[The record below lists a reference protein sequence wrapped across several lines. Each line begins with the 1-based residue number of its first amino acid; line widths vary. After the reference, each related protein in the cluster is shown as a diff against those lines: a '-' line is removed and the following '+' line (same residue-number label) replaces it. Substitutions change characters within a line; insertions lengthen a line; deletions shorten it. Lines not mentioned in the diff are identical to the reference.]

1 VIELTKLILAHLIG
15 DFFLQSTYGIHQKR
29 SKKWRSPY
37 LYWHSLTHFILIL
50 LLFWD
55 LSVWPAALFIAFT
68 HWVIDG
74 VKLSFSDRNSNP
86 RWFFADQIAHLLV
99 IGITWMFYFEQDLIF
114 ITNPWFWAAATGL
127 LFVTH
132 PSAYIVQV
140 VLSRWDGVIEEN
152 PEQSLF
158 MAGKTIGWMERIVIY
173 IAILAGHM
181 GVIGFMIAAKSIFR
195 FGDLTRAKDRKLTEY
210 ILIGTL
216 LSFLLAIAA
225 GVVVTMI
232 PAV

>member
-1 VIELTKLILAHLIG
+1 
-15 DFFLQSTYGIHQKR
+15 
-29 SKKWRSPY
+29 
-37 LYWHSLTHFILIL
+37 
-50 LLFWD
+50 
-55 LSVWPAALFIAFT
+55 
-68 HWVIDG
+68 
-74 VKLSFSDRNSNP
+74 
-86 RWFFADQIAHLLV
+86 
-99 IGITWMFYFEQDLIF
+99 MFYFEQDLIF
-114 ITNPWFWAAATGL
+114 ITSPWFWAAATGL

-195 FGDLTRAKDRKLTEY
+195 FGDLTRAKIGRASCRDR
-210 ILIGTL
+210 G
-216 LSFLLAIAA
+216 
-225 GVVVTMI
+225 G
-232 PAV
+232 

>member
-1 VIELTKLILAHLIG
+1 
-15 DFFLQSTYGIHQKR
+15 
-29 SKKWRSPY
+29 
-37 LYWHSLTHFILIL
+37 
-50 LLFWD
+50 
-55 LSVWPAALFIAFT
+55 
-68 HWVIDG
+68 
-74 VKLSFSDRNSNP
+74 
-86 RWFFADQIAHLLV
+86 
-99 IGITWMFYFEQDLIF
+99 MFYFDQDLIF
-114 ITNPWFWAAATGL
+114 LINPWFWAASTGL

-173 IAILAGHM
+173 MGILAGHM
-181 GVIGFMIAAKSIFR
+181 GESGFMIAAKWIF
-195 FGDLTRAKDRKLTEY
+195 GVGGLTRAKDRKLTEY

>member
-1 VIELTKLILAHLIG
+1 
-15 DFFLQSTYGIHQKR
+15 
-29 SKKWRSPY
+29 
-37 LYWHSLTHFILIL
+37 
-50 LLFWD
+50 
-55 LSVWPAALFIAFT
+55 
-68 HWVIDG
+68 
-74 VKLSFSDRNSNP
+74 
-86 RWFFADQIAHLLV
+86 
-99 IGITWMFYFEQDLIF
+99 MFYFEQDLIF

-181 GVIGFMIAAKSIFR
+181 GVVGFVIAAKSIFR
-195 FGDLTRAKDRKLTEY
+195 CGDLTRAARKSTRLNSSHVAMSY
-210 ILIGTL
+210 
-216 LSFLLAIAA
+216 
-225 GVVVTMI
+225 
-232 PAV
+232 AVFSYSKKSGE